1 MSDVIL
7 QAGGVTASLGGRLV
21 LDGVGLALQA
31 GRIVSIVGHNGG
43 GKTTLLR
50 ALLGHLAS
58 TGDIRW
64 LGRPLGETSR
74 RDLAAIAAYLP
85 QSPTF
90 EPGDRVIDVL
100 RLGRIAHAGWLGLD
114 DDRDDGVIEAV
125 ASDLGLDDMLAR
137 PVDTL
142 SGGQRQRV
150 FLGRALAQRPRAL
163 LLDEPATYLDLRHQV
178 DLYTLLRRLAD
189 KQQLAVLMASHDLNM
204 TAVHADEAIVLKAGR
219 VIAQGDVRTA
229 LTEATL
235 SDAFDVAVRMV
246 GDDARAVFVV

>member
-1 MSDVIL
+1 MSDVVL
-7 QAGGVTASLGGRLV
+7 HASDVRAVLSGRTV
-21 LDGVGLALQA
+21 LDGVGLTLTA
-31 GRIVSIVGHNGG
+31 GRVVSIVGPNGG
-43 GKTTLLR
+43 GKTTLIR
-50 ALLGHLAS
+50 ALLGHVAAS
-58 TGDIRW
+58 GRIDW
-64 LGRPLGETSR
+64 LGRPLAATPR
-74 RDLAAIAAYLP
+74 RDLAMVAAYLP

-114 DDRDDGVIEAV
+114 DDVDDGVIHAV
-125 ASDLGLDDMLAR
+125 ADDLGLSDMLGR
-137 PVDTL
+137 RVETL

-189 KQQLAVLMASHDLNM
+189 EQNLAVLMASHDLNM

-219 VIAQGDVRTA
+219 VVAQGDVTTA
-229 LTEATL
+229 LTEQTL
-235 SDAFDVAVRMV
+235 TAAFDLPVRV
-246 GDDARAVFVV
+246 VRHEAGAVFVV